1 VRRDGDGELRRDT
14 RRAARGADPDLAA
27 RFRAVQR
34 QGRYDETSSAKVT
47 SRTSRIARDVPA
59 SHDVTDV
66 NVSRVDACS
75 PGLAISACRSVRQR
89 LPTHR
94 SQI

>member
-1 VRRDGDGELRRDT
+1 MQCDVSFHQGSGNVDPSGNFSIQVL
-14 RRAARGADPDLAA
+14 RAALTNAYGLSLPNIQQQGAL
-27 RFRAVQR
+27 
-34 QGRYDETSSAKVT
+34 GN
-47 SRTSRIARDVPA
+47 
-59 SHDVTDV
+59 HDVTDV

>member
-1 VRRDGDGELRRDT
+1 M
-14 RRAARGADPDLAA
+14 AA

-34 QGRYDETSSAKVT
+34 PGRSDETSSGKVT

-66 NVSRVDACS
+66 NVSSVDACS
-75 PGLAISACRSVRQR
+75 AGLAISGVSLGGAAPAHSRGE
-89 LPTHR
+89 
-94 SQI
+94 I